1 MQPLRLS
8 FWPTGQR
15 INCSTFLS
23 LLLAPLAAFAA
34 DKPNVLILYLD
45 DMGWAQ
51 PGCYG
56 GKLAPTPNIDSLAKN
71 GVRFTD
77 GYVAACICSP
87 SRVGLLTGRYQA
99 RTGHDANS
107 NEGKNPETKNLLLSE
122 TTIAQRLKPLGYA
135 TGIFGKWHV
144 GATSAEF
151 LPANRGFDESFG
163 TTGNLGDKM
172 GFYKGKEFIPDPAG
186 APVTSP
192 IYAREANAFME
203 RHRAEPW
210 FLYVPF
216 NAVHSPVV
224 SSPEVKARFAQLP
237 KREQE
242 YAALISEADD
252 AVGAILT
259 KLRELKLEENTLI
272 FLVSDNGGA
281 SPLAE
286 MNGLRGRKW
295 LLWEGGIRVTWL
307 AQWKGR
313 IPAGRVLETPV
324 IQLDILPTALAAAG
338 GAPQPDWKLDGT
350 NLLPLME
357 GKAEKLDRDTLY
369 WRFGVQ
375 YAVRQGDWKLVKA
388 GLNQPVQLFNLKDDR
403 NEKNDLAPTNP
414 DKVKGLQA
422 LWDAWNANNLPPRW
436 VDPRWN
442 DGNNRDDPEAMAK
455 KKAKKKTAK

>member
-1 MQPLRLS
+1 MRPLA
-8 FWPTGQR
+8 
-15 INCSTFLS
+15 LS
-23 LLLAPLAAFAA
+23 LLLALLAPLATSAA
-34 DKPNVLILYLD
+34 DKPNVLVLYMD

-56 GKLAPTPNIDSLAKN
+56 GKLAPTPHIDSLARN

-77 GYVAACICSP
+77 GYVGACICSP

-107 NEGKNPETKNLLLSE
+107 NEGKTPESKNLLLGE
-122 TTIAQRLKPLGYA
+122 TTIAQRLKALGYA
-135 TGIFGKWHV
+135 TGIYGKWHV
-144 GATSAEF
+144 GATSAEY

-163 TTGNLGDKM
+163 TTGNLGDKL
-172 GFYKGKEFIPDPAG
+172 GFYRGKEFIPDPAG

-203 RHRAEPW
+203 RHRGEPW

-224 SSPEVKARFAQLP
+224 ASPEIKARFARLP
-237 KREQE
+237 KREQD

-252 AVGAILT
+252 AVGAILA

-286 MNGLRGRKW
+286 MDGLRGRKW
-295 LLWEGGIRVTWL
+295 TLWEGGIRVSWL

-324 IQLDILPTALAAAG
+324 IQLDILPTAVAAAG
-338 GAPQPDWKLDGT
+338 GTPQPEWKLDGT
-350 NLLPLME
+350 NLLPLLE
-357 GKAEKLDRDTLY
+357 GKADKLDRDTLY

-388 GLNQPVQLFNLKDDR
+388 GLAQPVQLFDLRADRHEKDDLAAKQP
-403 NEKNDLAPTNP
+403 EKA
-414 DKVKGLQA
+414 KALQA
-422 LWDAWNANNLPPRW
+422 LWDAWNAHNIPPRW
-436 VDPRWN
+436 EDPRWN
-442 DGNNRDDPEAMAK
+442 DGNTKSAPQAGK
-455 KKAKKKTAK
+455 KKGAKQKAAK

>member
-1 MQPLRLS
+1 MRPLA
-8 FWPTGQR
+8 
-15 INCSTFLS
+15 LS
-23 LLLAPLAAFAA
+23 LLLALLAPLATSAA
-34 DKPNVLILYLD
+34 DKPNVLVLYMD

-56 GKLAPTPNIDSLAKN
+56 GKLAPTPHIDSLARN

-77 GYVAACICSP
+77 GYVGACICSP

-107 NEGKNPETKNLLLSE
+107 NEGKSPETKNLLLSE
-122 TTIAQRLKPLGYA
+122 TTIAQRLKPLGYV
-135 TGIFGKWHV
+135 TGIYGKWHV
-144 GATSAEF
+144 GATSREY
-151 LPANRGFDESFG
+151 LPASRGFDESFG

-186 APVTSP
+186 APITSP

-224 SSPEVKARFAQLP
+224 ASPEVKARFPDLAKGKQD
-237 KREQE
+237 

-252 AVGAILT
+252 AVGAILA

-281 SPLAE
+281 SALAE
-286 MNGLRGRKW
+286 MDGLRGRKW
-295 LLWEGGIRVTWL
+295 MLWEGGIRVSWL

-338 GAPQPDWKLDGT
+338 GTPQPEWKLDGT
-350 NLLPLME
+350 NLLPLLE
-357 GKAEKLDRDTLY
+357 GKADKLDRDTLY

-388 GLNQPVQLFNLKDDR
+388 GLAQPVQLFDLRADR
-403 NEKNDLAPTNP
+403 HEQDDLAAKQPE
-414 DKVKGLQA
+414 KVKALQA
-422 LWDAWNANNLPPRW
+422 LWDAWNAHNIPPRW
-436 VDPRWN
+436 EDPRWN
-442 DGNNRDDPEAMAK
+442 DGNTKSATQAAK
-455 KKAKKKTAK
+455 KKGAKQKAAK

>member
-1 MQPLRLS
+1 MRPLA
-8 FWPTGQR
+8 
-15 INCSTFLS
+15 LS
-23 LLLAPLAAFAA
+23 LLLALLAPLPSSAAAQ
-34 DKPNVLILYLD
+34 PNVLVMYMD

-56 GKLAPTPNIDSLAKN
+56 GKLAPTPHIDSLARN

-77 GYVAACICSP
+77 GYVGACICSP

-107 NEGKNPETKNLLLSE
+107 NEGKTPESKNLLLGE
-122 TTIAQRLKPLGYA
+122 TTIAQRLKALGYA
-135 TGIFGKWHV
+135 TGIYGKWHV
-144 GATSAEF
+144 GATSAEY

-163 TTGNLGDKM
+163 TTGTLGDKL
-172 GFYKGKEFIPDPAG
+172 GFYRGKEFIPDPAG

-203 RHRAEPW
+203 RHRGEPW

-224 SSPEVKARFAQLP
+224 ASPEIKARFAQLP
-237 KREQE
+237 KREQD

-252 AVGAILT
+252 AVGAILA

-286 MNGLRGRKW
+286 MDGLRGRKW
-295 LLWEGGIRVTWL
+295 TLWEGGIRVSWL

-324 IQLDILPTALAAAG
+324 IQLDILPTAVAAAG
-338 GAPQPDWKLDGT
+338 GTPQPEWKLDGT
-350 NLLPLME
+350 NLLPLLE
-357 GKAEKLDRDTLY
+357 GKADKLDRDTLY

-388 GLNQPVQLFNLKDDR
+388 GLAQPVQLFDLRADRHEKDDLAAKQP
-403 NEKNDLAPTNP
+403 EKA
-414 DKVKGLQA
+414 KALQA
-422 LWDAWNANNLPPRW
+422 LWDAWNAHNIPPRW
-436 VDPRWN
+436 EDPRWN
-442 DGNNRDDPEAMAK
+442 DGNTKSAPQAGK
-455 KKAKKKTAK
+455 KKGAKQKAAK

>member
-1 MQPLRLS
+1 MRLLL
-8 FWPTGQR
+8 T
-15 INCSTFLS
+15 
-23 LLLAPLAAFAA
+23 LLAPLAALAA

-56 GKLAPTPNIDSLAKN
+56 GKLAPTPNIDSIAKN

-122 TTIAQRLKPLGYA
+122 TTIAQRLKPLGYV

-172 GFYKGKEFIPDPAG
+172 GFYKGKEFVPDPAG

-403 NEKNDLAPTNP
+403 NEKDDLAAKQPE
-414 DKVKGLQA
+414 KAKALQA

-455 KKAKKKTAK
+455 KKAKKKAAK

>member
-1 MQPLRLS
+1 MR
-8 FWPTGQR
+8 
-15 INCSTFLS
+15 FL
-23 LLLAPLAAFAA
+23 LALLAPLAAIAA

-56 GKLAPTPNIDSLAKN
+56 GKLAPTPNMDSIARS

-224 SSPEVKARFAQLP
+224 SSPEVKARFAGLP

-252 AVGAILT
+252 AVGAILA
-259 KLRELKLEENTLI
+259 KLRELKLEENTLV

-313 IPAGRVLETPV
+313 IPAGRVLDTPV

-338 GAPQPDWKLDGT
+338 GTPQPEWKLDGT
-350 NLLPLME
+350 NLLPLLE
-357 GKAEKLDRDTLY
+357 GKTDKLDRDALY

-388 GLNQPVQLFNLKDDR
+388 GLSQPVQLFNLKDDR
-403 NEKNDLAPTNP
+403 NEKNDLAAAQPE
-414 DKVKGLQA
+414 KAKSLQA
-422 LWDAWNANNLPPRW
+422 LWDAWNAHNLPPRW
-436 VDPRWN
+436 EDPRWN

-455 KKAKKKTAK
+455 KKAKKKAAK